1 MVCTSYFSVS
11 VSCSSVLLID
21 LCTHGK
27 NKNGI
32 SVEIIRLMLEEKVR
46 VVGEEGRGGEKEAGC
61 HFKRARLWIR
71 IGSVIPLSEVI
82 IFYLWSVSNIPPCIC
97 PWESWETE
105 LPQF

>member
-1 MVCTSYFSVS
+1 MHTRQEQEWHFSGDNQ
-11 VSCSSVLLID
+11 IIAGGE
-21 LCTHGK
+21 GK
-27 NKNGI
+27 G
-32 SVEIIRLMLEEKVR
+32 
-46 VVGEEGRGGEKEAGC
+46 GGGGGEKEASC
-61 HFKRARLWIR
+61 HFKRAGLWIR